1 MNHYFE
7 IRMQP
12 DPEIPVTVLM
22 NAVYAKL
29 HKALCDLNS
38 TGIGVSFPNSQVTLG
53 NTLRLHGSDKDL
65 DDLLRLNWIG
75 PMSGYCQ
82 ISAIQSVPLGISYRS
97 VSRKQS
103 TMTQSKL
110 NRLIKRGSI
119 SQEQVK
125 EYRAKMFTKGLD
137 NPYVELVS
145 GSNGQK
151 HRRYIEFGPLLDI
164 PTEGAFD
171 QFGLSKTATVPWF

>member
-1 MNHYFE
+1 MDSYIE
-7 IRMQP
+7 ITIKP
-12 DPEIPVTVLM
+12 DAEMPLNWLL
-22 NAVYAKL
+22 NAIYTKL
-29 HKALCDLNS
+29 HKILVDARA
-38 TGIGVSFPNSQVTLG
+38 TGLGVSFPKANLTLG
-53 NTLRLHGSDKDL
+53 DTLRLHGQAATLERFSSSGWL
-65 DDLLRLNWIG
+65 G
-75 PMSGYCQ
+75 GMAGYCNFSQ
-82 ISAIQSVPLGISYRS
+82 LLTVPDTAQYRT

-103 TMTQSKL
+103 NMTQSKL

-119 SQEQVK
+119 AEEEAK
-125 EYRAKMFTKGLD
+125 NYRAKMFSKGLD
-137 NPYVELVS
+137 NPYVELLS